1 MEGMEVVR
9 VLMTGGGAPG
19 AAGIIGCLRDDARVE
34 LHVGDANEWAV
45 GRFLNE
51 RFLRLPKASDP
62 GFVDFLLEHCV
73 RNGIR
78 VVFPLVT
85 RELLLLAEARARF
98 ASQGV
103 HVIVSDPV
111 DLGIAN
117 DKSALLRHLSARGI
131 PTPDFEVVAA
141 GDLEGVKAA
150 FRRLGYPGRPLAVK
164 PSISNGSRGVRI
176 IDPSVDRFDL
186 LFNHKPNS
194 LYIDHAE
201 WISILEGRDFPEL
214 LVSECL
220 PGEEYTI
227 DTLVGEDHKPLII
240 LPRLRTRMSG
250 GISVEGTFVREDSII
265 AYCRD
270 IIGSLRLRGPIGIQ
284 VKRAA
289 DGGFRILEINPRIQ
303 GTSVSAMGLG
313 INLPLMALR
322 SALGEAV
329 AFPEVRWGTR
339 FIRYWRE
346 AYF

>member
-1 MEGMEVVR
+1 MEAVR

-19 AAGIIGCLRDDARVE
+19 AAGIIGCLREDSRVE

-51 RFLRLPKASDP
+51 RFQRLPKASDP
-62 GFVDFLLEHCV
+62 GFTDFLLDHCV
-73 RNGIR
+73 KQGIR

-85 RELLLLAEARARF
+85 RELFLLAEARERF
-98 ASQGV
+98 RAQGIE
-103 HVIVSDPV
+103 VIVSDLA
-111 DLGIAN
+111 DLRIAN
-117 DKSALLRHLSARGI
+117 DKSALLRHLAARGI
-131 PTPDFEVVAA
+131 PTPDFEVVRA
-141 GDLEGVKAA
+141 GDMEGLKEA
-150 FRRLGYPGRPLAVK
+150 FVRLGYPGRPLAVK

-176 IDPSVDRFDL
+176 IDPSVDRFDM
-186 LFNHKPNS
+186 LFHQKPDS
-194 LYIDHAE
+194 LYIGFEE
-201 WISILEGRDFPEL
+201 WLSILDGRPFPEM

-227 DTLVGEDHKPLII
+227 DTIVGEDHRPVIV

-250 GISVEGTFVREDSII
+250 GISVEGAFKKEDGII
-265 AYCRD
+265 SYCRD
-270 IIGSLRLRGPIGIQ
+270 IIGSLRLRGPIGLQ

-289 DGGFRILEINPRIQ
+289 DGSFKLLEINPRIQ

-322 SALGEAV
+322 LALGEAV
-329 AFPEVRWGTR
+329 DVPEIRWGTR